1 MLWRA
6 FSQSIIFLYLWDE
19 ETSLLVLIP
28 SGIAAL
34 IEMWKVTKAYRVQW
48 VKPEGSWF
56 YRPSLGK
63 EVFRFGRNTRQNCI
77 LHHFPLGKTPQS
89 ALWMGGVLV
98 LQRLIELCLVLLWIQ
113 IFWIVQIILD
123 RPNNFGRVPIILDGS
138 NLFYTGPNDFA
149 QVQIMKI
156 SPEKSNLNLTKMI
169 CT

>member
-1 MLWRA
+1 MWIKIYFGSIQLSFSSTTEVPLIQGLSTTTLLWRA

-34 IEMWKVTKAYRVQW
+34 IEMWKVTKAYRVKW

-63 EVFRFGRNTRQNCI
+63 EVFRYGRNTAKLFFASFSPRGD
-77 LHHFPLGKTPQS
+77 PKS

-98 LQRLIELCLVLLWIQ
+98 LQRFIELCLVLLW
-113 IFWIVQIILD
+113 V
-123 RPNNFGRVPIILDGS
+123 
-138 NLFYTGPNDFA
+138 
-149 QVQIMKI
+149 
-156 SPEKSNLNLTKMI
+156 
-169 CT
+169 

>member
-1 MLWRA
+1 MWIKIYFESIQLFFSSTTEVPLIQGLSTTTLLWRA

-63 EVFRFGRNTRQNCI
+63 EVFRYERNTAKLFF
-77 LHHFPLGKTPQS
+77 LHQFHLGETPKVS
-89 ALWMGGVLV
+89 
-98 LQRLIELCLVLLWIQ
+98 
-113 IFWIVQIILD
+113 
-123 RPNNFGRVPIILDGS
+123 FGWVV
-138 NLFYTGPNDFA
+138 F
-149 QVQIMKI
+149 
-156 SPEKSNLNLTKMI
+156 
-169 CT
+169 

>member
-1 MLWRA
+1 MYKNLLWINQLSSSSTTEVPLIQGLSTTTLLWRA

-63 EVFRFGRNTRQNCI
+63 DVFRYGLNTCQNCT
-77 LHHFPLGKTPQS
+77 LHRFLLEKTP
-89 ALWMGGVLV
+89 
-98 LQRLIELCLVLLWIQ
+98 
-113 IFWIVQIILD
+113 
-123 RPNNFGRVPIILDGS
+123 RVPYHGS
-138 NLFYTGPNDFA
+138 Y
-149 QVQIMKI
+149 K
-156 SPEKSNLNLTKMI
+156 
-169 CT
+169 

>member
-48 VKPEGSWF
+48 VKPEGAWF

-63 EVFRFGRNTRQNCI
+63 EVFRCRRNTAK
-77 LHHFPLGKTPQS
+77 LFFASFFPWGDPKNVI
-89 ALWMGGVLV
+89 WMGGVLV
-98 LQRLIELCLVLLWIQ
+98 LQRLIELGLVLLW
-113 IFWIVQIILD
+113 VQ
-123 RPNNFGRVPIILDGS
+123 
-138 NLFYTGPNDFA
+138 NDFGPS
-149 QVQIMKI
+149 K
-156 SPEKSNLNLTKMI
+156 
-169 CT
+169 